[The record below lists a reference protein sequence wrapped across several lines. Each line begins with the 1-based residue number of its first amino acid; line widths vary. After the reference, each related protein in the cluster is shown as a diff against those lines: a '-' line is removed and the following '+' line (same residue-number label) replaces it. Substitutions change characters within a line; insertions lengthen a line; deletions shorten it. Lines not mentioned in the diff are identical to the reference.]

1 MSIYQSKVN
10 WRVAWLKEEEA
21 ARKKAAEAIE
31 KERISYAS
39 VSVKKISVKNKHTYN
54 MNYKN
59 KSVNLCCLL
68 KLNLLRLSPK
78 KFP

>member
-39 VSVKKISVKNKHTYN
+39 VSVKKILSKNKHISRNDKISYPFCISSSWSRKVFLFN
-54 MNYKN
+54 HE
-59 KSVNLCCLL
+59 
-68 KLNLLRLSPK
+68 
-78 KFP
+78 